1 MKPPATGQYISIAW
15 SILNIAFTFVLWIFG
30 AVSLWSAQNFYV
42 DMLVTVYNSACRAS
56 GADARDNRISLA
68 SLRLDIRVLT
78 LSPPSRAVL
87 FTLIPP
93 FIYAVVEHDVVEAKA
108 ELFPATFAVSQ
119 RDMLFSWR
127 EINSAIGAA
136 LCHAVLLFYAPVLAL
151 PLDREDPHGLWTA
164 GNASFAI
171 VVLHAHVRIF
181 VITRHWTP
189 LTIAG
194 NIISVALFFAMSI
207 CYDDYDPD
215 WIGASSIVT
224 TASSQGSMTRVFRST
239 AWWLLCLLCIGALA
253 ALQIACK
260 AAVEVFDMA
269 GTSTLVDFIRGQ
281 SLEECRALAGTVG
294 PARAE
299 PDARAPAQAEK
310 PQAVELTSVSVNVEE
325 PEAEAKQNE
334 LAGKQRSPY
343 GCLDTSTRDDAA
355 EGETCGTMLCSS

>member
-1 MKPPATGQYISIAW
+1 M
-15 SILNIAFTFVLWIFG
+15 
-30 AVSLWSAQNFYV
+30 
-42 DMLVTVYNSACRAS
+42 
-56 GADARDNRISLA
+56 
-68 SLRLDIRVLT
+68 
-78 LSPPSRAVL
+78 L

-93 FIYAVVEHDVVEAKA
+93 FIYAVVEHDVPEAKA

-136 LCHAVLLFYAPVLAL
+136 LCHAVLLFFAPLLAL
-151 PLDREDPHGLWTA
+151 PLDPEDPHGLWTA

-181 VITRHWTP
+181 VVTRHWTP
-189 LTIAG
+189 LTVAG
-194 NIISVALFFAMSI
+194 NVISVALFFAMSI

-253 ALQIACK
+253 ALQIAIK

-269 GTSTLVDFIRGQ
+269 GTPTLADFIRGQ
-281 SLEECRALAGTVG
+281 SLQECQAFAGTVG
-294 PARAE
+294 PSRADT
-299 PDARAPAQAEK
+299 DARATVQAEK
-310 PQAVELTSVSVNVEE
+310 SKSVELTSVSVDVEE
-325 PEAEAKQNE
+325 AESEGKQDE
-334 LAGKQRSPY
+334 RAGKQRSQA
-343 GCLDTSTRDDAA
+343 GCLGTSNRDDAA